1 MIEKL
6 SQRDKRAL
14 KTGAVVVAAILGFVF
29 VTTWFGHWAVVRESL
44 AAKRDKL
51 RDIDVSN
58 AKQKGLWSK
67 VPVFEMPKE
76 AEEQSFLFR
85 DKLSEQL
92 KKAGVKPEPLKF
104 LPAKKS
110 RQAAGYKLLCLKCS
124 GKAEFQQVLDL
135 LADLNENP
143 YLVGIEELA
152 ISCDPRKPQEV
163 ELGLTVSTFVKEVR

>member
-1 MIEKL
+1 MIERL

-14 KTGAVVVAAILGFVF
+14 KAGAVAVVAILGFVF
-29 VTTWFGHWAVVRESL
+29 ITTWLEHWAVVRESL

-51 RDIDVSN
+51 EDINVSD
-58 AKQKGLWSK
+58 AKQEGLWSK
-67 VPVFEMPKE
+67 VPVFEMPQKE
-76 AEEQSFLFR
+76 EEQSFLFR

-124 GKAEFQQVLDL
+124 GKAKFWQVLDL
-135 LADLNENP
+135 LTGLNENP
-143 YLVGIEELA
+143 YLVGIEELR
-152 ISCDPRKPQEV
+152 IRCDPKKPQEV
-163 ELGLTVSTFVKEVR
+163 ELDLTVSTFVK